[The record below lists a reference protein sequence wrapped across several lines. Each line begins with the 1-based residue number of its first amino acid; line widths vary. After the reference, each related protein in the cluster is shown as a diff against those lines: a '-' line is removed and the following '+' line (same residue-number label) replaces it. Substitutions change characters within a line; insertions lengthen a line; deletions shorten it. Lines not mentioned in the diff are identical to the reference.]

1 MELLRRTELGKA
13 AAELRAR
20 IDQWRRTRRTSTERM
35 PESLWRE
42 ATRLARL
49 HGVSG
54 VARALG
60 INYRRLKNR
69 AERTQATRAVPDAS
83 SRLFVELGLPT
94 VAPGGVV
101 LELVARDG
109 AKLTARLPGAAGL
122 DLLALAQ
129 ALWRLGR

>member
-13 AAELRAR
+13 AADLRAR
-20 IDQWRRTRRTSTERM
+20 IEEWRRTRTASTERM

-49 HGVSG
+49 HGVSA

-60 INYRRLKNR
+60 VDYQRLKR
-69 AERTQATRAVPDAS
+69 RTERTDGARGAPDAS

-109 AKLTARLPGAAGL
+109 AKLTARLPDMAGL
-122 DLLALAQ
+122 DLLALAES
-129 ALWRLGR
+129 LWRRGR